1 VSALLFL
8 ALSGCVSAPVPMTFE
23 RHAPQTPARC
33 LVVFLPGRGDR
44 ASTFAERGFIEAFQ
58 QSGASVDLVAA
69 DATFGYYATGTIS
82 ERLETDVIAP
92 ARARGAEQLW
102 LVGNSMGGLGL
113 FDYARRHP
121 VDGVFALAPFLGPAA
136 LSDEVRAAGG
146 LAAWNA
152 TDGDDYRQL
161 WSSLQR
167 EVQEGRPAI
176 YLGYGDQD
184 RLAAQDSV
192 LGAALPEG
200 HVFHLA
206 GAHDW
211 VTWRKLLTQFLETSD
226 FKHRCSR

>member
-1 VSALLFL
+1 MRALLFVVF
-8 ALSGCVSAPVPMTFE
+8 AGCISAPVPMTFE
-23 RHAPQTPARC
+23 RHGLEKPARC

-44 ASTFAERGFIEAFQ
+44 ASTFTERGFIEAFE
-58 QSGASVDLVAA
+58 QSGASVDLVAT
-69 DATFGYYATGTIS
+69 DATLGYYVTGTIS

-113 FDYARRHP
+113 FSYARRHP
-121 VDGVFALAPFLGPAA
+121 VDGVFALAPFLGPTA

-146 LAAWNA
+146 LGAWNA

-167 EVQEGRPAI
+167 EVKEGRPTI
-176 YLGYGDQD
+176 YLGYGEQD
-184 RLAAQDSV
+184 RLASQDSV

-200 HVFHLA
+200 HVFHVA
-206 GAHDW
+206 GGHDW
-211 VTWRKLLTQFLETSD
+211 VTWRKLLQQFLERSD
-226 FKHRCSR
+226 FKTRCAP